1 MLQQRIHMRDQVTNR
16 VELIM
21 NNGKPQFAVWLE
33 EFTTSLLFVVI
44 VIFLIRI

>member
-16 VELIM
+16 VDIIM
-21 NNGKPQFAVWLE
+21 NNGKSPLVEWLE
-33 EFTTSLLFVVI
+33 EFTTSLLFVAI